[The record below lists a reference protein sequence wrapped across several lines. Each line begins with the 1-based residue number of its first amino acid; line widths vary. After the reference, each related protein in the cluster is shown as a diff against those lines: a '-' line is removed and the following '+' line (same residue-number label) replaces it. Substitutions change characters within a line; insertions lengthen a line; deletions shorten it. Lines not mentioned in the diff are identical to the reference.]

1 MYNITVINNSTLDN
15 NPKNFQVKDWIDLCE
30 KLFEKLRDEDNEPL
44 SENEKDNIRNN
55 VRFELEEGLKVNL
68 SEIIDLSTGNFYSS
82 AATPIKPTVNLIS
95 SMATGA
101 VKSIL
106 PNFINNAGFMNNA
119 AVKAKKGKKRYYQW
133 D

>member
-1 MYNITVINNSTLDN
+1 MYNITVINDSTLDN

-30 KLFEKLRDEDNEPL
+30 KLFEKLRDDDNEPL

-55 VRFELEEGLKVNL
+55 VRFELKEGLKVNL

>member
-55 VRFELEEGLKVNL
+55 VRFELKEGLKVNL

-106 PNFINNAGFMNNA
+106 PNFINNVGFMNNA

>member
-55 VRFELEEGLKVNL
+55 VRFELKEGLKVNL